1 MTKASKCGE
10 VQLKVIETSEVNP
23 QNFNSCVNLRQNDL
37 APTDTFLQARELLYQ
52 NEMMWSGNRASRA
65 D

>member
-1 MTKASKCGE
+1 MTRASKCGE

-23 QNFNSCVNLRQNDL
+23 QNFNSCVNLRHNDL

-52 NEMMWSGNRASRA
+52 NEMM
-65 D
+65 